1 MSSTTQM
8 TSDRNNDPVQ
18 LDLDSIRDSACSHLG
33 SIDVLVALL
42 RVDSQRVCRRASA
55 VNGALAVWVAPNP
68 DGRLPREHKFLS
80 GSGCAADPLNGRTA
94 SHLNRRTTFSFILR
108 QNDMDSREEVTS
120 GKQPPGLC

>member
-1 MSSTTQM
+1 MSSTTQV

-55 VNGALAVWVAPNP
+55 VNGASALVVAPNP
-68 DGRLPREHKFLS
+68 DGPPFREHQFSSGSPRAADRLS
-80 GSGCAADPLNGRTA
+80 GRTT
-94 SHLNRRTTFSFILR
+94 SRRIGGATFSFILR
-108 QNDMDSREEVTS
+108 QNDIGSRKEDC
-120 GKQPPGLC
+120 PGEQ